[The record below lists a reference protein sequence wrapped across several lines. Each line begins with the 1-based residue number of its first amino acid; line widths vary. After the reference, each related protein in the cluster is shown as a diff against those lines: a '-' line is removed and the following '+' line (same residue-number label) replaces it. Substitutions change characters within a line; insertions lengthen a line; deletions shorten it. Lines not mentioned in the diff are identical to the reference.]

1 MNIVLGTV
9 DLLTRKTHLLIEN
22 ENNNA
27 VERLMNIIAR
37 FSMGKRLN
45 FIRRNSYNTRV

>member
-9 DLLTRKTHLLIEN
+9 DVLTRKTRLLIEN
-22 ENNNA
+22 ENNA
-27 VERLMNIIAR
+27 MERLMNIIAR

-45 FIRRNSYNTRV
+45 FIQRNSYNTRV